1 MKAARAGNSA
11 VVELLLQKKAKLG
24 IESKVMQEKQKNGRF
39 LFLTNDYRFSTGWS
53 YGIHVGSRVGRC

>member
-39 LFLTNDYRFSTGWS
+39 DK
-53 YGIHVGSRVGRC
+53 